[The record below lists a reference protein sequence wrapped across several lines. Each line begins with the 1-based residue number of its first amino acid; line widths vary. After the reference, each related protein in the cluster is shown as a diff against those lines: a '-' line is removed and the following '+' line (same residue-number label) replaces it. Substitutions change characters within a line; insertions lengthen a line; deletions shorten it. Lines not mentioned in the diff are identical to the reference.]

1 MHAKRCVKS
10 IEGSLKRVLGK
21 HPHARKG
28 PYLASDSDPCELKS
42 CYVPC
47 HVHARCR
54 RTCSYERNRERA
66 VRIQPLLSARRKY
79 RGWMHHKTHAHSHT
93 SLLAAD
99 DVQASG
105 FYPFPVGGRGTL
117 APRRQTMPLHTHGLH
132 IQKRCRPGPSLRA
145 GPHTANLQIL

>member
-1 MHAKRCVKS
+1 M
-10 IEGSLKRVLGK
+10 
-21 HPHARKG
+21 
-28 PYLASDSDPCELKS
+28 LKS

-105 FYPFPVGGRGTL
+105 FYPFPVGGRLLPFSRRWTRYACTKAPNHASAHPWTPRSETVSPRTL
-117 APRRQTMPLHTHGLH
+117 SSRRSAHCQPANTVAAERAYACMGFLVPRHGPT
-132 IQKRCRPGPSLRA
+132 CPSR
-145 GPHTANLQIL
+145 

>member
-1 MHAKRCVKS
+1 M
-10 IEGSLKRVLGK
+10 
-21 HPHARKG
+21 
-28 PYLASDSDPCELKS
+28 LKS

-105 FYPFPVGGRGTL
+105 FYPFPVVDAVRLHQGDKLCLCTPMDSTFRNGVAPDPLFAQVRTL
-117 APRRQTMPLHTHGLH
+117 PTCKYCSCRTRICMHGVSRTSSWTDVS
-132 IQKRCRPGPSLRA
+132 KPVSAR
-145 GPHTANLQIL
+145 